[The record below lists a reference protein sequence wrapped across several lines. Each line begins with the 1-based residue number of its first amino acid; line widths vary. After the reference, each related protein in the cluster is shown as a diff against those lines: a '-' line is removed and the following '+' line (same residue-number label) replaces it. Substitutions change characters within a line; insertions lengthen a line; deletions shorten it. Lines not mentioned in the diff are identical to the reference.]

1 LRTLKPGDAWYEDLL
16 AIALRAED
24 KLGHIY
30 VKLSSGSE
38 VRLVRDIQYFQRSRE
53 IVHIKVAP
61 KELQTLFGAEC
72 VGISYS
78 VVNCATSHEKRVY
91 TQHKPWYRKTSK

>member
-1 LRTLKPGDAWYEDLL
+1 MSALKPGDAWYEDLL
-16 AIALRAED
+16 PIALRLED
-24 KLGHIY
+24 RLGHIY

-38 VRLVRDIQYFQRSRE
+38 VRLVRDVQYVQRSRE
-53 IVHIKVAP
+53 TVHIKVSP

-78 VVNCATSHEKRVY
+78 VVGKATLREKRVY
-91 TQHKPWYRKTSK
+91 TQHKPWHRKTNK